1 MFRVVVAVR
10 SGRLVCVGMCD
21 YVWRGEGWTGR
32 HGGGCG
38 WRQGYV
44 ATRAGRGRVGGQ
56 GACSNIA
63 GATDAFTPR
72 LTELGGRALFEESKS
87 PEYAPAPI
95 ATGFTAG
102 MLE

>member
-56 GACSNIA
+56 GGKAA
-63 GATDAFTPR
+63 GSPTGPR
-72 LTELGGRALFEESKS
+72 TASRAAMKDSRKGS
-87 PEYAPAPI
+87 WAVSSAAAQI
-95 ATGFTAG
+95 SSRMAW
-102 MLE
+102 